1 MMYFKGISLNPAAML
16 RRNQQFRKA
25 QEYVDSEVLRRC
37 EPYVP
42 KQTGNLR
49 QSGWSGTKIGSGV
62 VQYTADYAR
71 PRYYSGRAKGGLQGK
86 FWLTRMKA
94 DHKQQILSGAG
105 RKFK

>member
-1 MMYFKGISLNPAAML
+1 MKLILNSSAQL
-16 RRNQQFRKA
+16 RRNQQFRNA

-42 KQTGNLR
+42 KQTGALR
-49 QSGWSGTKIGSGV
+49 MSGYSGTRIGSGV
-62 VQYTADYAR
+62 VQYTAPHAK
-71 PRYYSGRAKGGLQGK
+71 PRYYKGRAKRGLQGK

-94 DHKQQILSGAG
+94 DHKEQILRGAG

>member
-1 MMYFKGISLNPAAML
+1 MMFFKGLSLNSASML
-16 RRNQQFRKA
+16 QRKQQFHEA
-25 QEYVDSEVLRRC
+25 QKYVDSEVLRRC

-49 QSGWSGTKIGSGV
+49 EKGWSGTKIGSGV

-71 PRYYSGRAKGGLQGK
+71 PRYYSGRAKNRLQGK

-94 DHKQQILSGAG
+94 DHKEQILSGAG
-105 RKFK
+105 RKLK